1 MQLQVKKLAPEAQL
15 PTRAHDTDAG
25 FDLYSPIGVNISVG
39 ATVTIPTKLA
49 ISLPEN
55 TVGLIYPRS
64 SLGTR
69 HGIVLANTVG
79 VIDSGY
85 RGEIMLVVTNHGNRP
100 YTIHAGDRVAQM
112 IVTPYYAPDVIEVS
126 DLDAS
131 DRGTGGFG
139 STGQ

>member
-1 MQLQVKKLAPEAQL
+1 MQLHVKKLAPEAQL

-25 FDLYSPIGVNISVG
+25 FDLHSPVNVTIRVG

-85 RGEIMLVVTNHGNRP
+85 RGEIMLVVTNHGDRP
-100 YTIHAGDRVAQM
+100 YTIHSGDRVAQM
-112 IVTPYYAPDVIEVS
+112 IVTPYYAPYVIEVS
-126 DLDAS
+126 DLEAS

>member
-1 MQLQVKKLAPEAQL
+1 MQLQIKRLVPDAQL
-15 PTRAHDTDAG
+15 PTRAHTTDAG

-85 RGEIMLVVTNHGNRP
+85 RGEIMLVVTNHGDSP
-100 YTIHAGDRVAQM
+100 YTIHSGDRIAQM
-112 IVTPYYAPDVIEVS
+112 IVTPYIAPDVVEV
-126 DLDAS
+126 DELGTT
-131 DRGTGGFG
+131 DRGGGGFG

>member
-1 MQLQVKKLAPEAQL
+1 MILKIKKIDPEAQL

-85 RGEIMLVVTNHGNRP
+85 RGEIMLVVTNHGDSP
-100 YTIHAGDRVAQM
+100 YTIHSGDRVAQL
-112 IVTPYYAPDVIEVS
+112 IVTPYYAPKVIEVNE
-126 DLDAS
+126 LDAT
-131 DRGTGGFG
+131 DRGAGGFG
-139 STGQ
+139 SSGT

>member
-1 MQLQVKKLAPEAQL
+1 MLLPVKKLSPEAQL

-85 RGEIMLVVTNHGNRP
+85 RGEIMLVVTNHGDRP
-100 YTIHAGDRVAQM
+100 YTIHSGDRVAQL
-112 IVTPYYAPDVIEVS
+112 IVTPYYAPDVVEV
-126 DLDAS
+126 DALPDS
-131 DRGTGGFG
+131 DRGAGGFG
-139 STGQ
+139 STGS

>member
-85 RGEIMLVVTNHGNRP
+85 RGEIMLVVTNHGDRP
-100 YTIHAGDRVAQM
+100 YTIHTGDRVAQL
-112 IVTPYYAPDVIEVS
+112 IVTPHYAPDVIEVA
-126 DLDAS
+126 DLEAS

-139 STGQ
+139 STGT

>member
-1 MQLQVKKLAPEAQL
+1 MLLPVKKLDPKAQL

-64 SLGTR
+64 SLGTK

-85 RGEIMLVVTNHGNRP
+85 RGEIMLVVTNHGDRP
-100 YTIHAGDRVAQM
+100 YTIHTGDRVAQL
-112 IVTPYYAPDVIEVS
+112 IVTPYYAPNVIEVA
-126 DLDAS
+126 DLEAS

-139 STGQ
+139 STGA

>member
-1 MQLQVKKLAPEAQL
+1 MILNIKKLAPEAQL

-85 RGEIMLVVTNHGNRP
+85 RGEIMLVVTNHGDSP
-100 YTIHAGDRVAQM
+100 YTIHSGDRVAQL
-112 IVTPYYAPDVIEVS
+112 IVTPYYAPKVIEVNE
-126 DLDAS
+126 LDAT
-131 DRGTGGFG
+131 DRGAGGFG
-139 STGQ
+139 SSGI

>member
-85 RGEIMLVVTNHGNRP
+85 RGEIMLVVTNHGDRP
-100 YTIHAGDRVAQM
+100 YTIRSGDRVAQM
-112 IVTPYYAPDVIEVS
+112 IVTPYYAPDVIEVA

-139 STGQ
+139 STGT